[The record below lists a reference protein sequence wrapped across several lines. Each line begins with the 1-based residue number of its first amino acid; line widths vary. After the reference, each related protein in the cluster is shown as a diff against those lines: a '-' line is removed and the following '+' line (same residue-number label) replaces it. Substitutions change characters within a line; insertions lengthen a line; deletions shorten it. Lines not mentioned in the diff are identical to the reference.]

1 MMSFIDCL
9 GDSSNSIP
17 CSSGISV
24 AYTSHSPSTV
34 LLLLIHSPTSDQ
46 LKVTSASITDNKF
59 STMPSNELPMVKMI
73 VLEVDEPHPDDQ
85 KEKGSLGEI
94 LERHF
99 IKAGKNHDP
108 PLGVEVDMRYIVE
121 DNGGK
126 IPSVEEFE
134 GVRGILITGSTYDAH
149 GDDKWIIKLMDL
161 IKRESV

>member
-1 MMSFIDCL
+1 
-9 GDSSNSIP
+9 
-17 CSSGISV
+17 
-24 AYTSHSPSTV
+24 
-34 LLLLIHSPTSDQ
+34 
-46 LKVTSASITDNKF
+46 
-59 STMPSNELPMVKMI
+59 MPSNELPMVKMI

-99 IKAGKNHDP
+99 VKAGKNHDP

-149 GDDKWIIKLMDL
+149 GDDKWIMKLMDL
-161 IKRESV
+161 IKRKPV